1 MPVSLP
7 SNFGRKL
14 ASCLDPPDLRPGLP
28 QQGENERES
37 EHVGGVP
44 VSVCVREREKESE
57 LLVHRHREAPCARWG
72 KKPPVGSERAGFHK
86 CGDQRCLVS
95 IPRQQDHASGSPVGQ
110 ATLHYAQR

>member
-44 VSVCVREREKESE
+44 VSVCVRERERKRVSCWCIATERLHALVGEKNHQSAQSE
-57 LLVHRHREAPCARWG
+57 L
-72 KKPPVGSERAGFHK
+72 
-86 CGDQRCLVS
+86 
-95 IPRQQDHASGSPVGQ
+95 ASTSAVIS
-110 ATLHYAQR
+110 AV